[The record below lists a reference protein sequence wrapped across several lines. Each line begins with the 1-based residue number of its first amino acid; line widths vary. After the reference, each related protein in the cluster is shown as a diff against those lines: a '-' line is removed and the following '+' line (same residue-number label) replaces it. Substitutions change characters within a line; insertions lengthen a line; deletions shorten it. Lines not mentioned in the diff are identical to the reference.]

1 MILFNFRTLEA
12 GKNVQ
17 VSKSKKSD
25 QNEIEESIGDDGKV
39 VFKTK
44 IARNVYRVL
53 FENNLPKSND
63 LFMPNRMAYIVD
75 LNDDESDVPITSIRS
90 KAECIN
96 NEVCFLYLIIFLIFF
111 NIL

>member
-1 MILFNFRTLEA
+1 M
-12 GKNVQ
+12 G
-17 VSKSKKSD
+17 
-25 QNEIEESIGDDGKV
+25 QNETEESVGDDGKV
-39 VFKTK
+39 AFKTK

-75 LNDDESDVPITSIRS
+75 LNDDETDVPITSIRS

-96 NEVCFLYLIIFLIFF
+96 NEVCFSVFGNFLFTFF
-111 NIL
+111 NFLGKCHFNY